1 MDMVLDGFV
10 DKEKWVNFRVDQEVV
25 VETVPEED
33 EVHDDAWEST
43 DDESEA
49 EDGED
54 DDDEDGSELDL
65 EPESALS
72 PYSQARAG
80 GGDTEEDSG
89 PGTYPYPSSDEAD
102 PGVENSGN
110 VVGEDAMDGAT

>member
-1 MDMVLDGFV
+1 MMQIDQLVMREGIRRRLKLEECWVDMVLDGFV
-10 DKEKWVNFRVDQEVV
+10 DKEEWVNFRVDKEVV

-54 DDDEDGSELDL
+54 DDDEDGSELNL
-65 EPESALS
+65 EPEPTLS

-80 GGDTEEDSG
+80 RGDTEEDS
-89 PGTYPYPSSDEAD
+89 
-102 PGVENSGN
+102 
-110 VVGEDAMDGAT
+110 